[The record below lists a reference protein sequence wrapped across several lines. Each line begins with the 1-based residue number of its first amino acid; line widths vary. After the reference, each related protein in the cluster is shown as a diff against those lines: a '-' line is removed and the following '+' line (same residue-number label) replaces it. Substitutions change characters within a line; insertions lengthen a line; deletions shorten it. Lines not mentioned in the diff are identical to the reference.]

1 MPELVSILIPAYN
14 AERWLGATIRSALA
28 QTWTNTEVIVV
39 DDGSRD
45 GTLKVARTFENKKV
59 RVVTQP
65 NSGAPAARNRAFE
78 LSQGDYIQWLD
89 ADDLLDPNKI
99 QFQLEAARETGNPRV
114 MFAGPFGTFYYRVER
129 AAFRRTSLW
138 RDTTPVDYL
147 LTRFTENAFFQTAAW
162 LVSRELSE
170 ATGPW
175 IDFDSPDDDG
185 EYFCRMVV
193 RSAGVKFVE
202 TARMYYRVGNY
213 GGLNK
218 ARSTKAQNALFLSK
232 RKSINYL
239 LSMEDS
245 PRARAACVQLLN
257 DWVPEFYPSRED
269 IVAEMTSLAASLGGT
284 LSLPTPK
291 RKYRGIEWLVGHH
304 AAMTAGTALP
314 RLRTGVE
321 RWWDELMYRM
331 SGQHAR

>member
-14 AERWLGATIRSALA
+14 AERWLGTTIRSALA

-39 DDGSRD
+39 DDGSRKT
-45 GTLKVARTFENKKV
+45 GHSSRQNV
-59 RVVTQP
+59 REQEGP
-65 NSGAPAARNRAFE
+65 RCDAAELGRPPHE
-78 LSQGDYIQWLD
+78 IEHSQLSQGTTSNGSTPTTCSIRTRYSSSWK
-89 ADDLLDPNKI
+89 PH
-99 QFQLEAARETGNPRV
+99 ARPGIRV
-114 MFAGPFGTFYYRVER
+114 SCSPVPSER
-129 AAFRRTSLW
+129 STTARKGEFRRTSLW
-138 RDTTPVDYL
+138 REITPVDYL
-147 LTRFTENAFFQTAAW
+147 LTRFTENTFFQTAAW

-202 TARMYYRVGNY
+202 SARTYYRVGNY

-218 ARSTKAQNALFLSK
+218 ARSDEGPERAVPVEEKIHQLSVVD
-232 RKSINYL
+232 R
-239 LSMEDS
+239 DS
-245 PRARAACVQLLN
+245 PRAHAACVQLLN
-257 DWVPEFYPSRED
+257 DWVSEFYPSRED

-304 AAMTAGTALP
+304 AAMSAGTALP